1 MKNNQNGF
9 TLIELMIVIAIVGIL
24 AAVALPA
31 YQNYSNRAKFTEVV
45 NSTAGVKSAVE
56 SCALRK
62 GGLTACGTATDN
74 EVSLVAAGA
83 AGGTYVASVA
93 VAADGDISAT
103 GSGTGIAETDIL
115 QPTLTNGQIT
125 WAASGSCGTAG
136 LC

>member
-1 MKNNQNGF
+1 MKNNRNGF

-56 SCALRK
+56 SCAVRK
-62 GGLTACGTATDN
+62 GALTACGTATDD
-74 EVSLVAAGA
+74 EVSVVAAGA
-83 AGGTYVASVA
+83 AGGAYVATVA
-93 VAADGDISAT
+93 VAADGDITAT
-103 GSGTGIAETDIL
+103 GATGIAETYIL

>member
-1 MKNNQNGF
+1 MSGCRPSRR
-9 TLIELMIVIAIVGIL
+9 T
-24 AAVALPA
+24 
-31 YQNYSNRAKFTEVV
+31 
-45 NSTAGVKSAVE
+45 
-56 SCALRK
+56 CALRK

-103 GSGTGIAETDIL
+103 GSGTGIAETYIL

>member
-93 VAADGDISAT
+93 VAAT
-103 GSGTGIAETDIL
+103 GAITALGETGIASTYIL
-115 QPTLTNGQIT
+115 TPTLTNGQIT
-125 WAASGSCGTAG
+125 WAATGTCGAAG